1 MRTLLAVPLLLVA
14 VACQPGAAP
23 LSDQDVAAI
32 RSLDESYA
40 QAVLAM
46 DADAVAA
53 LYAEDAIEMPPN
65 EPATVGKEAIRERYA
80 GAFQLGMA
88 SSEFTITSADI
99 DGMDGLAYDRGTWTW
114 TGTPPGMTEPVTE
127 TGKQVVIARRQ
138 EDGSWLWTAVIWNSD
153 LPLPQPESAPDEPR
167 VE

>member
-1 MRTLLAVPLLLVA
+1 MRKLLALLLLSA
-14 VACQPGAAP
+14 AAACQPGAAP
-23 LSDQDVAAI
+23 LSEEDVTAI
-32 RSLDESYA
+32 RSLGETYA

-46 DADAVAA
+46 DADAVAV
-53 LYAEDAIEMPPN
+53 LYADDAIEMPPN
-65 EPATVGKEAIRERYA
+65 EPARVGREAIRERYA

-88 SSEFTITSADI
+88 SSEFTITSVDI

-127 TGKQVVIARRQ
+127 TGKHVSVVRRQ

-153 LPLPQPESAPDEPR
+153 LPLPQAESAADELR
-167 VE
+167 VD